1 MRAAL
6 ISRHA
11 TRWPRIRPHFLAMSS
26 SVRAR
31 TPSCVAQVA
40 CPGGG
45 STPPLKT
52 GKVTTV
58 CKPLERP
65 IGRGF
70 ENCVAV
76 VPSGSQNVNNQT
88 FVTTLQKYILRP
100 KLQFCREKVTFDHQ
114 DESPDFRYMTFG
126 SISWSL
132 VHVRTLPK
140 SFKNRSFDFQGK
152 W

>member
-11 TRWPRIRPHFLAMSS
+11 TRWLRTRPHFLAMSS
-26 SVRAR
+26 PARAR

-52 GKVTTV
+52 GKVIIV

-76 VPSGSQNVNNQT
+76 VPSGGQNVNNQT
-88 FVTTLQKYILRP
+88 FATTLQKPVLWP
-100 KLQFCREKVTFDHQ
+100 KSQFCREKATFDHQ
-114 DESPDFRYMTFG
+114 DESPASCYMTFG

-140 SFKNRSFDFQGK
+140 SFQNCSFHLQGK